1 MKNTKDNIIQEQ
13 TDDNLDFEL
22 GMQMSSLGPIPKS
35 KKQAAEVIKRIF
47 NSSDQPFYGPGD
59 NISLNT
65 DLKKIKDKIR
75 FFEYGKSF
83 QAEKEGRGFNFE
95 GMLAG
100 LFNGTPIVSKAKED
114 IIVDGQGYSIKTSE
128 PGSSF
133 DSGTLIFGFRN
144 ELVDMEEND
153 IDTTNIKT
161 PYDLLKKE
169 GGRI

>member
-1 MKNTKDNIIQEQ
+1 METTKYKELAEQ
-13 TDDNLDFEL
+13 TNDNLEFEL

-47 NSSDQPFYGPGD
+47 NSSQQPFYEVGQNIALGD
-59 NISLNT
+59 DLN
-65 DLKKIKDKIR
+65 KVKDKIR

-133 DSGTLIFGFRN
+133 DSGTLIFGF
-144 ELVDMEEND
+144 
-153 IDTTNIKT
+153 
-161 PYDLLKKE
+161 
-169 GGRI
+169 